1 MSCLNDHNNKPS
13 MMRIGFMVSLVLGSM
28 VTLAGTV
35 AMFLQLSDASMAM
48 TLGTG
53 LIGSSSFAKAIQS
66 KWENR
71 DATLSK

>member
-13 MMRIGFMVSLVLGSM
+13 MMRIGFMVSLILGSV

-35 AMFLQLSDASMAM
+35 AMFLQLADAAMAM
-48 TLGTG
+48 TLGAG
-53 LIGSSSFAKAIQS
+53 LISSSSFAKAIQS

>member
-13 MMRIGFMVSLVLGSM
+13 MMRIGFMVSLVLGSV

-35 AMFLQLSDASMAM
+35 AMFLQLADAAMAM

-71 DATLSK
+71 DATLPK